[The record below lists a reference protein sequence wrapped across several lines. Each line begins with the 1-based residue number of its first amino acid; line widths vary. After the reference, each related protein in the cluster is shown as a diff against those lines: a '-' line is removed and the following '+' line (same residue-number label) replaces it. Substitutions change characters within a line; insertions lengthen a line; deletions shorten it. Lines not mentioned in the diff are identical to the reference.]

1 MNPPKHI
8 LITGATGQVGSELQV
23 LLRQN
28 YPQTT
33 AFCVGRTT
41 LDLLQMEAIE
51 AYLTQ
56 HRIAAIINCAAYTQ
70 VDKAETDAEQAYLA
84 NVVAVEN
91 LARVANNH
99 QIPFLHFSTDFVFD
113 GNKNTPYEPTD
124 TATPLGVYARTKYEG
139 EQKALQHYPNTIIL
153 RTAWVYSS
161 FGHNFVKTML
171 RLFAERPQIN
181 VVYDQ
186 IGCPT
191 YAADIAAT
199 ALAIIHSPKAMQGG
213 IHHFVSKGVASW
225 YDFAMAINELS
236 GSTCHIEPILTHQY
250 PTPARRPPYSVLSTQ
265 TLQQEWD
272 IQPPYWREALE
283 RCLKTMGSLKE

>member
-1 MNPPKHI
+1 MNTPKHI

-23 LLRQN
+23 LLHQN

-33 AFCVGRTT
+33 AFCVNRSM

-56 HRIAAIINCAAYTQ
+56 HRIEAIINCAAYTQ
-70 VDKAETDAEQAYLA
+70 VDKAETDTEQAYLT

-91 LARVANNH
+91 LASVANRH
-99 QIPFLHFSTDFVFD
+99 HIPLLHFSTDFVFD
-113 GNKNTPYEPTD
+113 GNNNTPYQPTD
-124 TATPLGVYARTKYEG
+124 TANPLGVYAQTKYQG
-139 EQKALQHYPNTIIL
+139 EQIALQLYPNTIIL

-171 RLFAERPQIN
+171 RLFAEKPQIN

-191 YAADIAAT
+191 YAADIATT

-225 YDFAMAINELS
+225 YDFAMAIAELS
-236 GSTCHIEPILTHQY
+236 GSFCHIEPILTHQY
-250 PTPARRPPYSVLSTQ
+250 PTPARRPPYSVLSTE
-265 TLQQEWD
+265 TLQQEWG
-272 IQPPYWREALE
+272 IQVPYWREALR
-283 RCLKTMGSLKE
+283 RCLKTMGTLKE